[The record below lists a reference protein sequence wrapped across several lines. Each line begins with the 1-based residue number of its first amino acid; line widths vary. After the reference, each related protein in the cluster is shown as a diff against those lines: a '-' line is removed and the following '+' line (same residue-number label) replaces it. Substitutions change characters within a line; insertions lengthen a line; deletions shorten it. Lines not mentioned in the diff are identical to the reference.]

1 MSRTTFTG
9 WKRRIGVGTKL
20 LCVEQTHQPKLIGQ
34 TRVVNKVG
42 ATYIRTDPL
51 VKSCNPNHLVGSG
64 WIAMPGGTSLDEA
77 QAARIF
83 EACGAWQVRE
93 VAA

>member
-34 TRVVNKVG
+34 MRVVNKVG
-42 ATYIRTDPL
+42 ATYIRTDPNFWTHWPKAQH
-51 VKSCNPNHLVGSG
+51 VT
-64 WIAMPGGTSLDEA
+64 MLDDDTAKWPIWPDQPEKVVA
-77 QAARIF
+77 LRIV
-83 EACGAWQVRE
+83 EG
-93 VAA
+93 